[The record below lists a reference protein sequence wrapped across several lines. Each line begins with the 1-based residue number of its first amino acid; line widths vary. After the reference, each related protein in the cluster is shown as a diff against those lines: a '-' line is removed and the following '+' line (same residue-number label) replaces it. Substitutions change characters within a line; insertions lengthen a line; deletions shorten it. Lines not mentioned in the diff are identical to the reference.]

1 MKKTFKW
8 VGAVTV
14 ATTMLVGGVSAVK
27 AAEVDTA
34 LRSAVEGMNGTLGWT
49 ADTQSILVDVAGS
62 KASFKVGSTEATI
75 HDQVV
80 KLDKAPY
87 VSNGATQISA
97 ATLKQLQT
105 ALKGNDKLLL
115 TFSSVG
121 DARIE
126 DGVAAASAQDLKWL
140 VNTKV
145 LTRMTDEMEA
155 KKSNMLFF
163 NGDMIMGY
171 TKNSDVNYL
180 NRQYAYW
187 RGVVG
192 TAFEHG
198 MYVFPVPGNHE
209 MQNKYKDDQGNTVK
223 KATESNENTWRDN
236 MGDIIID
243 SQRFEQI
250 LDENVSGFDPNNY
263 PQSGGA
269 DTISTNQKQLDYS
282 FDYRGS
288 HFAVIN
294 TDPTGNDSHAPTAWL
309 AKDLE
314 DAKARG
320 MKHNFVFGHKM
331 AYTYIFDPA
340 NTTPGGLDTDKAAAD
355 AFWKV
360 IQDNKATYLSGHE
373 HITDISR
380 PNNGS
385 AYQIIVGSG
394 GSPFEAVKPT
404 GKDTDRYYA
413 YVTAKVFESG
423 KVHFDAYGF
432 DANYGPTQ
440 NFLSWD
446 LEQGF

>member
-1 MKKTFKW
+1 MKKMLKRI
-8 VGAVTV
+8 GAASVMT
-14 ATTMLVGGVSAVK
+14 AMLAGGASAIS
-27 AAEVDTA
+27 AADTDIA
-34 LRSAVEGMNGTLGWT
+34 LRSAMESMNGTLGW
-49 ADTQSILVDVAGS
+49 AYDTQMIIVDVAGS
-62 KASFKVGSTEATI
+62 KASLKVGSTDATI
-75 HDQVV
+75 KGQAV

-87 VSNGATQISA
+87 VMNGATQISP
-97 ATLKQLQT
+97 ATLKQIQD
-105 ALKGNDKLLL
+105 ALKGSDKLLF

-121 DARIE
+121 DCRIE
-126 DGVAAASAQDLKWL
+126 DGYPGASAQDLKWM

-155 KKSNMLFF
+155 KKSNMLLF
-163 NGDMIMGY
+163 NGDMILGY
-171 TKNSDVNYL
+171 SKNSDVNYL

-209 MQNKYKDDQGNTVK
+209 MQDKYKDDNGKTVK

-236 MGDIIID
+236 MGDIIVD
-243 SQRFEQI
+243 SQRFSQI
-250 LDENVSGFDPNNY
+250 LGDNIAGFDPNNF
-263 PQSGGA
+263 PQIG
-269 DTISTNQKQLDYS
+269 DVDKISTNQKQLDYS

-288 HFAVIN
+288 HFAIIN
-294 TDPTGNDSHAPTAWL
+294 TDPTGNDSHAPTEWL
-309 AKDLE
+309 AKDLAA
-314 DAKARG
+314 AKARG

-331 AYTYIFDPA
+331 AYTYIYDPSI
-340 NTTPGGLDTDKAAAD
+340 TEPGGLDADKSAAD

-360 IQDNKATYLSGHE
+360 IEDNKATYLSGHE

-404 GKDTDRYYA
+404 GKDTDRYYS
-413 YVTAKVFESG
+413 YVTAKVYESG

-432 DANYGPTQ
+432 DANFGPTQ
-440 NFLSWD
+440 NYMSWD